1 MNNRSISEDL
11 FLTHAVR
18 VAPADTPFWYTSG
31 KLGPFYINT
40 THFLV
45 KDEQEANRMLSVI
58 EDSIKEDKLTAPK
71 KIFDEFM
78 KLYQS
83 SESFKNVT
91 DKLVETARKYDF
103 DYISG
108 GERRDFFFSMLPAHI
123 LGKPHITIFK
133 DCTAV
138 VTSSEFTS
146 AKTADEATLKG
157 KKVLHIADLIT
168 EASSYERAWIPVI
181 RGLGAE
187 ITDTVAVIDRHQNG
201 RAVLEGLG
209 VEMETLAGIDKELFD
224 KGLDSNYIDQAQY
237 DLVMDFL
244 ADPDKYMKSFI
255 AAHPTFIDDQI
266 ALGGKAKERAE
277 LAVSK
282 GFV

>member
-40 THFLV
+40 HFLV

-58 EDSIKEDKLTAPK
+58 ENSIKEDKLTAPK

>member
-1 MNNRSISEDL
+1 MNSRSISEDL

-40 THFLV
+40 HFLV
-45 KDEQEANRMLSVI
+45 KDEAEAVRMLSVI
-58 EDSIKEDKLTAPK
+58 EESIKEDKLTAPK

-78 KLYQS
+78 KLYQT
-83 SESFKNVT
+83 SETFKNVT
-91 DKLVETARKYDF
+91 DKLIEAARKYDF

-123 LGKPHITIFK
+123 LGKRHITIFK

-138 VTSSEFTS
+138 VTSSEFTN
-146 AKTADEATLKG
+146 AKIADKATLEG
-157 KKVLHIADLIT
+157 KKVLHMADLIT
-168 EASSYERAWIPVI
+168 VASSYERAWIPVI

-187 ITDTVAVIDRHQNG
+187 ITDTVAVIDRQQTG
-201 RAVLEGLG
+201 REVLKNLG

-224 KGLDSNYIDQAQY
+224 KGLESGYIDQAQY
-237 DLVMDFL
+237 DLVMKFL
-244 ADPDKYMKSFI
+244 ADPDEYMKSFI
-255 AAHPTFIDDQI
+255 ASHPSFIDEQI

-277 LAVSK
+277 LAISQ